1 MTSIRVNQSDVV
13 PVLPLGGP
21 SSDSMPTS
29 EKSTES
35 DSKCIFAFDYKYIG
49 GKPVVLEGYLPVP
62 RDCSSQSPIGRPA
75 IIYFH
80 GGSLT
85 VGNRRSWF
93 PTWLQTRLS
102 AQKFIFISADYRLMP
117 PATGHDIVEDIQDVF
132 RFVATSLNGR
142 LDEAMSNEGG
152 VDPIPAGGKLSPWN
166 PYRVAPEAIGVAG
179 TSAGGLCA
187 YLACMHAD
195 PKPRVALSMYGAG
208 GNFYSPHYFT
218 PKSEPFLRGRELTDP
233 QRFHSYLYPQSSE
246 LESISDSPIAYHPP
260 TYVIPGYPSNPRMFL
275 GPLYLQLGTYLD
287 YYTGM
292 HEPSLSAYLRSLP
305 VDAGL
310 RANPIPEQHRRL
322 FPHYGVTS
330 AWPPTC
336 LVHGSSDT
344 AVLVEESRHLH
355 SLLVAANVDVELW
368 EVDGAEHSF
377 DYAPPAEGI
386 SYETLFHD
394 VVKFLSD
401 HLDPSSV

>member
-1 MTSIRVNQSDVV
+1 M
-13 PVLPLGGP
+13 
-21 SSDSMPTS
+21 
-29 EKSTES
+29 ES
-35 DSKCIFAFDYKYIG
+35 DSNCIFSFDYKHIG
-49 GKPVVLEGYLPVP
+49 GKPVVLEAYLPVS
-62 RDCSSQSPIGRPA
+62 RDCGLQSPIRRPT

-85 VGNRRSWF
+85 VGNRRSWL

-102 AQKFIFISADYRLMP
+102 AQRFIFISADYRLMP
-117 PATGHDIVEDIQDVF
+117 PTTGHGIVEDIQDVF
-132 RFVATSLNGR
+132 RFVTTSLNSR

-152 VDPIPAGGKLSPWN
+152 VDAIPTGGKLSPWN
-166 PYRVAPEAIGVAG
+166 PYRVDPGAIGVAG

-195 PKPRVALSMYGAG
+195 PKPRVVLSMYGMG
-208 GNFYSPHYFT
+208 GKLYNPHYFT
-218 PKSEPFLRGRELTDP
+218 PKSEPFFRGRELIDS
-233 QRFHSYLYPQSSE
+233 QQFHSFLYPQSSE
-246 LESISDSPIAYHPP
+246 LEPTSDSPVAYHPP
-260 TYVIPGYPSNPRMFL
+260 THVTPGYPSNPRMFL

-305 VDAGL
+305 VDATSRVEGL

-322 FPHYGVTS
+322 FPQFGVTS

-368 EVDGAEHSF
+368 EVDEAEHSF
-377 DYAPPAEGI
+377 DYAPPAEGT

-394 VVKFLSD
+394 VERFLID
-401 HLDPSSV
+401 HLDPSST

>member
-1 MTSIRVNQSDVV
+1 M
-13 PVLPLGGP
+13 
-21 SSDSMPTS
+21 
-29 EKSTES
+29 ES
-35 DSKCIFAFDYKYIG
+35 DSNCILSFDYKHTG
-49 GKPVVLEGYLPVP
+49 GKPVVLEAYLPIP
-62 RDCSSQSPIGRPA
+62 RDCLSQSPIRRPT

-80 GGSLT
+80 GGFLT

-102 AQKFIFISADYRLMP
+102 AQGFIFISTDYRLMP

-132 RFVATSLNGR
+132 RFVATSLNSR

-152 VDPIPAGGKLSPWN
+152 VDAVPTGGKLSWN
-166 PYRVAPEAIGVAG
+166 PYRVDPGAIGVAG
-179 TSAGGLCA
+179 SSAGGLCA

-195 PKPRVALSMYGAG
+195 PKPRVVLSMYGVG
-208 GNFYSPHYFT
+208 GNLYNPHYFT
-218 PKSEPFLRGRELTDP
+218 PKFEPFFRGRELNDP
-233 QRFHSYLYPQSSE
+233 RQFPSFLYPQSSE
-246 LESISDSPIAYHPP
+246 LEPTSDSAVTYHPP
-260 TYVIPGYPSNPRMFL
+260 THVTPGYPSNPRMFL

-292 HEPSLSAYLRSLP
+292 HEPSLSVYSRSLP
-305 VDAGL
+305 VDATSRLEGL
-310 RANPIPEQHRRL
+310 HVDSIPEQHRRL
-322 FPHYGVTS
+322 FPQFGVTS

-368 EVDGAEHSF
+368 EVDGAEHAF
-377 DYAPPAEGI
+377 DNAPPAEGT

-394 VVKFLSD
+394 AVRFLID
-401 HLDPSSV
+401 HLDPSPT